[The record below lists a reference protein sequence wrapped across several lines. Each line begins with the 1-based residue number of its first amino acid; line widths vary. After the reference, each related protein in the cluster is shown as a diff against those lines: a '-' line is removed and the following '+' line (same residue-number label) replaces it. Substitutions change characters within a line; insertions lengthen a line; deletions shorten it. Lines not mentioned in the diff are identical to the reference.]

1 MAINIPIVTD
11 FNSKGLQDASNAF
24 TNFRTKVSEADGAM
38 GKMKAGFGA
47 AADTMKA
54 NAGAFAA
61 AAGAAILGFVVD
73 AIGDFQKLALEVDK
87 FSNITGL
94 AAEEASRFV
103 EVAGDLGIE
112 ASTVSG
118 ALNKMNRA
126 VIDNADAFS
135 DLGIEIARTSGGA
148 TDVNRTFLNV
158 IDRLRAIQDPAARAS
173 VATKLLGK
181 SWTEVS
187 ELIEMGAV
195 DLERALSAVGD
206 AKIIDEKE
214 IQKAKE
220 FRAAQDALRDAFEQF
235 AIVVA
240 QEIVPVLSEMLDGVA
255 KLLDETS
262 TWGRITK
269 GVSALIRRDMD
280 DLADAIMGPGG
291 VTEAVDDGTRAWQD
305 GYRAMI
311 DAQYAL
317 QGIDAATRDVDAAYA
332 ALLGRLDEREAWYNL
347 VDDIDRAG
355 EQAKEAFEKDMPN
368 ALGISMKSLDDA
380 RRSLGEYIAQANNI
394 PAERKTAYIAA
405 LDTASWEQVRSM
417 LDALAIARAVPY
429 QPVLS
434 PGFPGGPVEQGPGG
448 RPIGTPPISQNP
460 NLRQMSLMPTA
471 TGGNVIVNVG
481 GSVTTENDLV
491 EAIRKGLVNSQ
502 RNGSGLVYSNF

>member
-1 MAINIPIVTD
+1 
-11 FNSKGLQDASNAF
+11 
-24 TNFRTKVSEADGAM
+24 
-38 GKMKAGFGA
+38 
-47 AADTMKA
+47 
-54 NAGAFAA
+54 
-61 AAGAAILGFVVD
+61 
-73 AIGDFQKLALEVDK
+73 
-87 FSNITGL
+87 
-94 AAEEASRFV
+94 
-103 EVAGDLGIE
+103 
-112 ASTVSG
+112 
-118 ALNKMNRA
+118 
-126 VIDNADAFS
+126 
-135 DLGIEIARTSGGA
+135 
-148 TDVNRTFLNV
+148 
-158 IDRLRAIQDPAARAS
+158 
-173 VATKLLGK
+173 
-181 SWTEVS
+181 
-187 ELIEMGAV
+187 MGAV

-206 AKIIDEKE
+206 AKIIDEAE

-240 QEIVPVLSEMLDGVA
+240 EEIVPVLSEMLDGVA

-332 ALLGRLDEREAWYNL
+332 QLLGKLDEREAWNNL

-355 EQAKEAFEKDMPN
+355 EQAKQAFEKDMPN
-368 ALGISMKSLDDA
+368 ALGISMRSLDDA

-405 LDTASWEQVRSM
+405 LDTASWQQVRSM
-417 LDALAIARAVPY
+417 LDALAIARAVPF
-429 QPVLS
+429 QPVMS

-448 RPIGTPPISQNP
+448 RPIGTPPISNNP
-460 NLRQMSLMPTA
+460 KIRQFSLMPTA
-471 TGGNVIVNVG
+471 AGSNVIVNVA
-481 GSVTTENDLV
+481 GSVTSENDLV
-491 EAIRKGLVNSQ
+491 ESIRKGLVNAQ